1 MYKYQMKVSNGG
13 EILIPTSFRRHY
25 SRGGLTLSFLLC
37 LNGPFYLPTMS
48 PLTPESI
55 NFGFIIPPCD
65 HRLSCASSSASNIQ
79 PINTDV
85 DSCYS
90 QFVRSFAGSAS
101 LFPNSRLLPDP
112 RPIARSTLKRQ
123 EPSPSPSPTPSFHMD
138 KDISAMAQP
147 PVSIKLHRELL
158 ITGEPRGDTKED
170 SRVSGWTI
178 QIENEPG

>member
-1 MYKYQMKVSNGG
+1 MYKYQMKIFNGG
-13 EILIPTSFRRHY
+13 EILIQTSFLETH

-37 LNGPFYLPTMS
+37 LNSPFYLPTMS

-55 NFGFIIPPCD
+55 NSGFIIPTCD

-79 PINTDV
+79 PSNTNV

-90 QFVRSFAGSAS
+90 RFVRSFAGSAS

-123 EPSPSPSPTPSFHMD
+123 EPSPSPTPSFHMD
-138 KDISAMAQP
+138 KDISAMTQP

-158 ITGEPRGDTKED
+158 ITGEPRGDAREV